1 MNQNLDHLK
10 SVGAFL
16 LGLGVLLV
24 GIAMLLGVIRWLCGW
39 PAMCFSSAPP
49 CSTVCSARTRTPANR
64 PPATALNQQIEG
76 KNAALGK
83 MGLIAWYVF
92 DNGVARDCSGYGNDG
107 ILHGVVSAPDRRG
120 RATGAMYFNGTNAWI
135 EVKSSAL
142 YDNLDEISLALWV
155 RPRDE
160 GRGDVDENLIS
171 KQPSGQLSP
180 IHSPVSSNHGGLF
193 DLDLHMADGCGQV
206 IFCSQVLPNMTTEGH
221 TARMPP
227 LPANQWQHVAV
238 TVSRA
243 ENRVRFYVNG
253 VKADD
258 IVYTE
263 QTRFGHILSQP
274 NDEPIRIG
282 KRKDADFGHHRY
294 FCGWMADV
302 RIYNRVLRDEEVAS
316 LVGGP

>member
-1 MNQNLDHLK
+1 MNQEHDQLK
-10 SVGAFL
+10 AVGAFL
-16 LGLGVLLV
+16 LGLGVLLI
-24 GIAMLLGVIRWLCGW
+24 GIALLLGVIRWLCGW

-49 CSTVCSARTRTPANR
+49 VLGPGSDRTGTSINRLTPAVR
-64 PPATALNQQIEG
+64 SRQAEGTPATVE
-76 KNAALGK
+76 K
-83 MGLIAWYVF
+83 GLIARYVL
-92 DNGVARDCSGYGNDG
+92 DNGVARDYSGYGNDG
-107 ILHGVVSAPDRRG
+107 ILHGVVSALDRRG

-135 EVKSSAL
+135 EVKSSTL
-142 YDNLDEISLALWV
+142 YDGLEEITLAMWI

-160 GRGDVDENLIS
+160 GRGEIDENLIS
-171 KQPSGQLSP
+171 KQPSGQLSS

-193 DLDLHMADGCGQV
+193 DFDLHMADGCGQV

-227 LPANQWQHVAV
+227 LSANQWQHVAV

-258 IVYTE
+258 IIYTE

-294 FCGWMADV
+294 FCGWMDDV

-316 LVGGP
+316 LVGGQ